1 MNKILLLL
9 VFVSFYSCKQKATA
23 DKEYDRETAIKDSLA
38 SVLNEVYKNGN
49 FAGFG
54 VAIANA
60 NGVLY
65 SGGVGYANAE
75 TKEKYTQNTLQPI
88 ASVSKTFIGVA
99 LMKAQEIGKLKLDD
113 PINKYLPFKVVNPAF
128 PDVPITI
135 RHLATHTSSIADT
148 DFYLQKAWVLMDNV
162 PVNGKFNYPQ
172 QFNLP
177 SSKIAMKVFLRKILV
192 NGEEWYSKEG
202 FLKHKPGAYYEYS
215 NIGATLAAF
224 IIEKAAGERYDAFT
238 AKYILKPLHMDSSGW
253 SYKDIDVSKR
263 SALYEKPGKVLPF
276 YELITYPDGG
286 FITSAEDMGKYLCEL
301 IKGFDGTGTL
311 LKKESYKELFRQQLN
326 ENNFSERNEQNP
338 YNEEYNTGLFMG
350 FSYKGYVG
358 HTGGDAGVVSMLFFD
373 PKTKTGRFLMLN
385 TSFSTKEGNDQFYR
399 IWDILGDYSEKLSV
413 KKKQP

>member
-1 MNKILLLL
+1 MKKILSLL
-9 VFVSFYSCKQKATA
+9 VLVSIYSCVKKSASVKDA
-23 DKEYDRETAIKDSLA
+23 GNEAVVKDSLTSA
-38 SVLNEVYKNGN
+38 LNEVYKEGN

-88 ASVSKTFIGVA
+88 ASISKTFIGIA

-135 RHLATHTSSIADT
+135 RHLATHTSSITDT
-148 DFYLQKAWVLMDNV
+148 DFYLQKAWILMDNV
-162 PVNGKFNYPQ
+162 PVNGKFDYPQ

-177 SSKIAMKVFLRKILV
+177 SSKIAMEVFLRKILV
-192 NGEEWYSKEG
+192 EGQEWYSKDG
-202 FLKHKPGAYYEYS
+202 FVKHKPGAYYEYS

-224 IIEKAAGERYDAFT
+224 IIEKATGERYDVFT
-238 AKYILKPLHMDSSGW
+238 TKYILQPLHMYGSGW
-253 SYKDIDVSKR
+253 SYKNIDVSKR
-263 SALYEKPGKVLPF
+263 SMLYEKPGKVLPF
-276 YELITYPDGG
+276 YQLITYPDGG

-358 HTGGDAGVVSMLFFD
+358 HTGGDAGVASMLFFD

-385 TSFSTKEGNDQFYR
+385 TSFSTKAGNDQFYR

>member
-23 DKEYDRETAIKDSLA
+23 DKESDRETAIKDSLA
-38 SVLNEVYKNGN
+38 SVLNEVYKDGN

-88 ASVSKTFIGVA
+88 ASISKTFIGIA

-135 RHLATHTSSIADT
+135 RHLATHTSSITDT
-148 DFYLQKAWVLMDNV
+148 DFYLQKAWVMMDNV

-177 SSKIAMKVFLRKILV
+177 SSKIAMEVFLRKILV
-192 NGEEWYSKEG
+192 NGQEWYSKEG
-202 FLKHKPGAYYEYS
+202 FLKHKPGAY
-215 NIGATLAAF
+215 
-224 IIEKAAGERYDAFT
+224 
-238 AKYILKPLHMDSSGW
+238 
-253 SYKDIDVSKR
+253 
-263 SALYEKPGKVLPF
+263 
-276 YELITYPDGG
+276 
-286 FITSAEDMGKYLCEL
+286 
-301 IKGFDGTGTL
+301 
-311 LKKESYKELFRQQLN
+311 
-326 ENNFSERNEQNP
+326 
-338 YNEEYNTGLFMG
+338 
-350 FSYKGYVG
+350 
-358 HTGGDAGVVSMLFFD
+358 
-373 PKTKTGRFLMLN
+373 
-385 TSFSTKEGNDQFYR
+385 
-399 IWDILGDYSEKLSV
+399 
-413 KKKQP
+413 